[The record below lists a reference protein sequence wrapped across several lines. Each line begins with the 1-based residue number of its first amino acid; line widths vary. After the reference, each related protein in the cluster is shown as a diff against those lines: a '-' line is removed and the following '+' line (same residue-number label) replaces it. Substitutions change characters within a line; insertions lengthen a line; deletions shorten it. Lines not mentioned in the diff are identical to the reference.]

1 MAGEGVDSDDERA
14 TGEEDFEVR
23 EVMIMST
30 DCGPPPVTE
39 SNLDLWTDDIGAS
52 DPREMRET

>member
-1 MAGEGVDSDDERA
+1 MESDDEQG
-14 TGEEDFEVR
+14 TGEEDFEER

-30 DCGPPPVTE
+30 DCGPVPVTE

-52 DPREMRET
+52 DPREMRKT